1 MIDYASFLLEADAA
15 KQRLALLF
23 PSEEL
28 GVANHWSTT
37 MAAGYSSRA
46 DRAAAKQN
54 SDTAR
59 ERRQT
64 HNFVRDRTRTPIKG
78 SQSAQMRQDLTVSG
92 FVLALVFVGVI
103 VAAHTDRPV
112 FWLLIGPAPFA
123 VLHTVRTFLQQR
135 MNRREGLLESY
146 ERNR

>member
-1 MIDYASFLLEADAA
+1 MQTAQPLNKIATLLENAGKRTILSAIG
-15 KQRLALLF
+15 
-23 PSEEL
+23 PEL
-28 GVANHWSTT
+28 
-37 MAAGYSSRA
+37 R
-46 DRAAAKQN
+46 
-54 SDTAR
+54 
-59 ERRQT
+59 
-64 HNFVRDRTRTPIKG
+64 IKG